1 MLGSRLLELP
11 YGNHMEDP
19 AGEAHPQSLLLSLQ
33 FLDPQLEPEQLGGE
47 RTAVF
52 IEIVSLSGRLHPF
65 GSADKKLGLELP
77 FQHTDDPAHP
87 LGRQEQHL
95 GRLMDAFLFIN
106 LLETADGPGIHAS
119 SLLGEDCNTGG
130 VGCQRMEDREG

>member
-19 AGEAHPQSLLLSLQ
+19 AGEAHPQALLLPLH
-33 FLDPQLEPEQLGGE
+33 FLDPQLELEQLGGE

-52 IEIVSLSGRLHPF
+52 IEIISLSGRLHPF

-77 FQHTDDPAHP
+77 FQHPDDPAHP
-87 LGRQEQHL
+87 LGRQEQGF
-95 GRLMDAFLFIN
+95 GRLVDAFLFID
-106 LLETADGPGIHAS
+106 LLETADGPGIHGNP
-119 SLLGEDCNTGG
+119 LLGEDCSM
-130 VGCQRMEDREG
+130 VLSGCQRIEDREV